1 MLEDQGV
8 GALAPDPP
16 AASTDLPPP
25 DPVVADSARL
35 RLAALRAQASARPAS
50 QPVNQLAETASAWL
64 IEDIRAVGA
73 ALASAGRPH
82 SGPLDALDVGAGLV
96 VLCDLRAHIDG
107 LEADLLDAAQR
118 VGLSWDVVAAIIGIP
133 ADEAQRRYGRL
144 RERQLP
150 P

>member
-8 GALAPDPP
+8 GAFAPDPP
-16 AASTDLPPP
+16 AACGAPPPP

-35 RLAALRAQASARPAS
+35 RLAALRAQAAARPADQS
-50 QPVNQLAETASAWL
+50 VNQLGETASARL

-73 ALASAGRPH
+73 ALASARSEH

-96 VLCDLRAHIDG
+96 VLCDLRAYLDG
-107 LEADLLDAAQR
+107 LEADLLGAAER
-118 VGLSWDVVAAIIGIP
+118 VGLNWDVVAAIIGIP
-133 ADEAQRRYGRL
+133 ADEAQRRHRRL
-144 RERQLP
+144 RGRTLP